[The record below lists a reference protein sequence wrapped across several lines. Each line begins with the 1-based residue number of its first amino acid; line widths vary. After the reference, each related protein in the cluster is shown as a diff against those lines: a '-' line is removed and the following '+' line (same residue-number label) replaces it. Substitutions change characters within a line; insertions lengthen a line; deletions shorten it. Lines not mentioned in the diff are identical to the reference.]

1 MDFDLTEEQSMLKD
15 SLNRL
20 LADTY
25 GFEQRRRHMAAPEG
39 WSGEMWGR
47 YAEMGLMALPFDEA
61 DGGLGGLDRG
71 DHDRDGGD
79 GPGAGAGALFPDRG
93 AGRSHAALRAPART
107 SAPNTCRRSQTAR

>member
-25 GFEQRRRHMAAPEG
+25 GFEQRKKYMAAPEG

-47 YAEMGLMALPFDEA
+47 YAEMGLMALPFAEA
-61 DGGLGGLDRG
+61 DRGLGGSL
-71 DHDRDGGD
+71 
-79 GPGAGAGALFPDRG
+79 
-93 AGRSHAALRAPART
+93 APSMAW
-107 SAPNTCRRSQTAR
+107 AW